1 MRKLLLSC
9 NLNNVAVHLCCIQEM
24 SKQNSSNIQ
33 SKNRRNIAKSDTPS
47 RYINDRLLSGLTTDI
62 LRKTAGLSTFGK
74 SKPPS
79 LQN

>member
-1 MRKLLLSC
+1 MFASTEVYVSHAMRYY
-9 NLNNVAVHLCCIQEM
+9 AY
-24 SKQNSSNIQ
+24 
-33 SKNRRNIAKSDTPS
+33 RRNIAKSDTPS